1 VTSDGSER
9 LTPGSSTID
18 DRADSHWR
26 ESDASPRVG
35 SYVEAVTDAGAG
47 LGCSLASVILFG
59 STATG
64 GFSATA
70 SDLDLILVLGH
81 DAARDDRRRLCE
93 EVERL
98 EVLHGFRRQ
107 RVRAQSSLERL
118 IDRLTGTVH
127 SFFICTRQDLLSGR
141 VERILGIP
149 PLQALFVDRVVI
161 PSIVGSAVTV
171 WGEDL
176 LPHVPL
182 LPIRRFDV
190 LKSFHGLFC
199 LVMLVLAIY
208 PVLPDATKYAMAA
221 LKRSVHNCFFCY
233 HGHPAKLEQEIGFFQ
248 ERIGFSRTLQ
258 QLLDLRREYAHSV
271 SFVARCAPTLIRL
284 HLRTAKDN
292 QFPREVSRHL

>member
-9 LTPGSSTID
+9 LTPGSSTIG

-26 ESDASPRVG
+26 ESDASPRVR
-35 SYVEAVTDAGAG
+35 SYVEAVTDAGAR

-59 STATG
+59 SAATG

-107 RVRAQSSLERL
+107 RVRAQNGLERL

-127 SFFICTRQDLLSGR
+127 SFFICTGQDLLSGR

-149 PLQALFVDRVVI
+149 PFQALFVDRVVI

-171 WGEDL
+171 LGRRSAPPRAVVADSPL
-176 LPHVPL
+176 RCPQILP
-182 LPIRRFDV
+182 R
-190 LKSFHGLFC
+190 S
-199 LVMLVLAIY
+199 
-208 PVLPDATKYAMAA
+208 VLPGDVGSGRLPCATRCHEVRDGRTQAVCSQ
-221 LKRSVHNCFFCY
+221 LLFLLSRPSS
-233 HGHPAKLEQEIGFFQ
+233 EIGT
-248 ERIGFSRTLQ
+248 RDR
-258 QLLDLRREYAHSV
+258 V
-271 SFVARCAPTLIRL
+271 
-284 HLRTAKDN
+284 
-292 QFPREVSRHL
+292 FPRANRIQ